1 MKIYCEKVFRCIA
14 RSTTQMFLTVDFFI
28 TIDIIL
34 LLKLD
39 ILLTD
44 IDILYTKIYSYFN
57 LYNMNEDFLV

>member
-14 RSTTQMFLTVDFFI
+14 RSTKQMVLTVDFFI

-44 IDILYTKIYSYFN
+44 RYTIYKD
-57 LYNMNEDFLV
+57 LFLF